1 MIIPFWNNFKW
12 NFWFD
17 GDLGVMQKK
26 FLLWTVLGASIFTQS
41 SIYAQEEQESAEV
54 YLEEYTDEFQENFF
68 EALKQKGIQN
78 YDRAID
84 LFLKCKQLEPNNS
97 VVDYELAKSYLLDK
111 KYIQAQQ
118 YAIEAL
124 LSEPTDYWYLDNL
137 LTVLD
142 KQGSPVESIKTQ
154 IPFDNRKLRE
164 NMAVVFFKTKKYQ
177 EALKVL
183 EELGNTPLTDELTRK
198 INDSLQK
205 ENDRP
210 MTAPVVKENVEG
222 MEDSPVDLLKS
233 QIEAL
238 LAQSNYEEM
247 LALSQEALDTYPLQP
262 YFYYAYGTALNN
274 TGNSNKAIEVLLS
287 GLDYLLDDG
296 RLENNIFKEL
306 SKAYTKIG
314 NTQKANEYLNKINS
328 GL

>member
-1 MIIPFWNNFKW
+1 MKNCLLLLMA
-12 NFWFD
+12 
-17 GDLGVMQKK
+17 LGVSAMT
-26 FLLWTVLGASIFTQS
+26 FNTG
-41 SIYAQEEQESAEV
+41 YAQEEQESAEV

-97 VVDYELAKSYLLDK
+97 VVDYELGKAYLLDK
-111 KYIQAQQ
+111 KYVQAQD

-124 LSEPTDYWYLDNL
+124 LSEPTDFWYLDNL

-142 KQGSPVESIKTQ
+142 RQGSPIEAIKQQ
-154 IPFDNRKLRE
+154 IPYDNPKLKE
-164 NMAVVFFKTKKYQ
+164 NIALSFFKKQKY
-177 EALKVL
+177 EDALKVL
-183 EELGNTPLTDELTRK
+183 KELQNSTLASDLERK

-205 ENDRP
+205 GNEKMEAPIVKGPTNEND
-210 MTAPVVKENVEG
+210 PVGQLKE
-222 MEDSPVDLLKS
+222 

-238 LAQSNYEEM
+238 MTSADYKNM
-247 LALSQEALDTYPLQP
+247 LKVSEEALDSYPLQP
-262 YFYYAYGTALNN
+262 YFYFAYGTALNN
-274 TGNSNKAIEVLLS
+274 TGNANKAVEVLES
-287 GLDYLLDDG
+287 GLDYLLDDEALQNQFF
-296 RLENNIFKEL
+296 REL
-306 SKAYTKIG
+306 AKAYGKIG

>member
-1 MIIPFWNNFKW
+1 MV
-12 NFWFD
+12 FWFD
-17 GDLGVMQKK
+17 GDLGVMQKE
-26 FLLWTVLGASIFTQS
+26 FLLWMVLGTSIVMHCNT
-41 SIYAQEEQESAEV
+41 YAQEEEESAEV

-68 EALKQKGIQN
+68 EGLKQKGIQN

-111 KYIQAQQ
+111 KYVQAQQ
-118 YAIEAL
+118 YAVEAL
-124 LSEPTDYWYLDNL
+124 LAEPNDYWYLDNL
-137 LTVLD
+137 LTILD
-142 KQGSPVESIKTQ
+142 KQGSPVESIKGQ
-154 IPFDNRKLRE
+154 IPLDNRKLRE
-164 NMAVVFFKTKKYQ
+164 NMAVVFFKKKKYQ
-177 EALKVL
+177 EALRVL
-183 EELGNTPLTDELTRK
+183 KELGNTPLTDELTRK

-205 ENDRP
+205 ENDTP
-210 MTAPVVKENVEG
+210 IAAPVVNGNEKG
-222 MEDSPVDLLKS
+222 AEDSPVDQLRT

-238 LAQSNYEEM
+238 LAQSNYKEM

-287 GLDYLLDDG
+287 GLDYLLDDE